1 MKPKS
6 DNLRFGRNDRGL
18 ALMVVL
24 VLLVVL
30 CAIAYT
36 LTSRVS
42 AHRRRT
48 QFMIDYQAVRYACDS
63 AVKYALTTLQDIN
76 QPVIIERPTE
86 PDFSDLFAMDEMQR
100 RELLADWA
108 ESITAEQALKHQ
120 KKVKDFFRAAT
131 DINDFNDV
139 NDFNNIDSFLGII
152 LDSNLAVDIN
162 DPNNLEI
169 PGPYGPPWP
178 LITEPLNFMIGDTS
192 VTIEIHDE
200 NAKYPLVWIMLDD
213 IETKRQIKAGFET
226 FCEWMDVDSLVVQQI
241 EDEIAELNEIKQYKL
256 KVEDIKITKKE
267 QIKSSARA
275 RRARRRTSR
284 RKPRTRV
291 RTTVTTIPATVHL
304 TDYARLYHSP
314 LVNTEALARPTIVA
328 ADRSES
334 ALKYI
339 SLWPSNVVNINTAPR
354 HVLETAFAF
363 GGLTK
368 AVDVADS
375 VIQRRRIEPFEDVNE
390 IRREFFN
397 YADTVDKCRQYIV
410 TNSELFTIRIT
421 ASRGLARASVVIAV
435 RNSKGKMEKIA
446 VLSG

>member
-1 MKPKS
+1 
-6 DNLRFGRNDRGL
+6 
-18 ALMVVL
+18 MVVL

-42 AHRRRT
+42 SHRRRT
-48 QFMIDYQAVRYACDS
+48 EYMIDYQAVRYARDS

-86 PDFSDLFAMDEMQR
+86 PDFSDLFAVVETQR
-100 RELLADWA
+100 RQLLADWA

-120 KKVKDFFRAAT
+120 KKVKDFLRAAT

-139 NDFNNIDSFLGII
+139 NDFNDIGSFLGII
-152 LDSNLAVDIN
+152 PDSNLAVDIN
-162 DPNNLEI
+162 DPNNLQI

-178 LITEPLNFMIGDTS
+178 LITEPLNFMIGDTT

-200 NAKYPLVWIMLDD
+200 NAKYPLGWIMLDD
-213 IETKRQIKAGFET
+213 IETKRQIQAGFET
-226 FCEWMDVDSLVVQQI
+226 FCEWMDVNSLVVQQV

-256 KVEDIKITKKE
+256 KVEDVKITKKE
-267 QIKSSARA
+267 QIKTPART
-275 RRARRRTSR
+275 RRTR
-284 RKPRTRV
+284 RTASQRRTQV

-314 LVNTEALARPTIVA
+314 LVNTEVLARPTVVTD
-328 ADRSES
+328 DRSES

-368 AVDVADS
+368 AVDAADA
-375 VIQRRRIEPFEDVNE
+375 VIQRRKIKPFEDVNE
-390 IRREFFN
+390 ISREFFN
-397 YADTVDKCRQYIV
+397 YAGTVDKCRQYIV

-421 ASRGLARASVVIAV
+421 ANRGLARASAVIAI
-435 RNSKGKMEKIA
+435 RKNKGKMEKIA